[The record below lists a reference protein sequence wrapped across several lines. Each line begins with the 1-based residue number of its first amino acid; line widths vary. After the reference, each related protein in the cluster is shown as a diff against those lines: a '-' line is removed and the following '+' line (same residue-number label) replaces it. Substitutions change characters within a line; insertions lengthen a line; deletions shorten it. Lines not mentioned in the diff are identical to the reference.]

1 VVPKKPIVPSEGSPV
16 QAPTKIVYL
25 ILISNTVSTLYLNTL
40 AKLMESSKDQ
50 AIMDALLKAENPS
63 AFVGIFEKA
72 GYIIKKNLTV
82 ADIMTRDVVSVPPTA
97 TIKELTDAMYSR
109 HLRYIPIVDDEG
121 KICGTKS
128 ELSI

>member
-1 VVPKKPIVPSEGSPV
+1 
-16 QAPTKIVYL
+16 
-25 ILISNTVSTLYLNTL
+25 
-40 AKLMESSKDQ
+40 MESSKDQ

-109 HLRYIPIVDDEG
+109 HLRYIPIVDDNG
-121 KICGTKS
+121 KLWCEIGIIDLIKAGIPDYAFRIGSLKFLS
-128 ELSI
+128 ELEPMTELLSKEDSYKS